1 MFQNYDFKLEYIVG
15 GEKKISAGYDH
26 ADYSVEVKEDGK
38 HLKFVLR
45 PKKEI
50 ELVNAYLVGDYAYT
64 DDDRV
69 FVNGYQSWT
78 TTREYRKGDVQPG
91 LNRLGNVFPVT
102 VLLKLF
108 GDYKFQ
114 KYSKKPGIFHSYSY
128 TYVNT
133 NGTVKLIGTTTERT
147 GYTVFHHDMN
157 VNKMIVQKDVEG
169 VTIKDDYDIF
179 DLFVTDGGYE
189 EVFDDYFGFLNFPKP
204 RLDHM
209 SGYTSWYN
217 YYGNITEEQILRDL
231 DGLTK
236 AGDAANIFQI
246 DDGYQSKVGDW
257 VENEKFPNGMRSI
270 VDKIHEKGYLAG
282 LWMAP
287 FNATFD
293 SQVNK
298 KHPEWMIRNK
308 NGRKQLGVIGW
319 GGGWTMDFY
328 IPECAAYIKNFFKRV
343 VEEWGF
349 DMVKL
354 DFLYSVCQT
363 PRHNKSRGQI
373 MTEAMEFLREC
384 IGEKTYLL
392 GCGVPLFPAFGA
404 CDMCRISCDVSKTL
418 KVNILDR
425 NGNQEIPSARNAMNN
440 SIFRRHL
447 NGRVWVNDPDVFYL
461 RDNNLKGIDPHYY
474 GTSKLNLTDEQKQL
488 IGEVNN
494 MCGDV
499 LFVSDNVG
507 GYNEKQLADVKKFFR
522 KTTRKVLDAYYTGDH
537 TIAIEYADGDKK
549 YRLTYHDITGE
560 NKTEEI

>member
-1 MFQNYDFKLEYIVG
+1 MFKQYDFKLEYKIG
-15 GEKKISAGYDH
+15 GEQKIGTGLDTV
-26 ADYSVEVKEDGK
+26 DYSVAVQENGKEI
-38 HLKFVLR
+38 KFVLQ
-45 PKKEI
+45 PKKEL
-50 ELVNAYLVGDYAYT
+50 ELVNAYLIGKYAYNDT
-64 DDDRV
+64 DRV

-78 TTREYRKGDVQPG
+78 TTREFRKGDRQEG
-91 LNRLGNVFPVT
+91 LKKLGNIFPVHI
-102 VLLKLF
+102 LLKLF

-114 KYSKKPGIFHSYSY
+114 KYSKDTGVFHSYSY
-128 TYVNT
+128 TYVN
-133 NGTVKLIGTTTERT
+133 NNGSVNLLGTVTERT
-147 GYTVFHHDMN
+147 GFTIFHHDMN
-157 VNKMIVQKDVEG
+157 NNVLCVQKDVEG
-169 VTIKDDYDIF
+169 VTIQADYEIF
-179 DLFVTDGGYE
+179 DLYE
-189 EVFDDYFGFLNFPKP
+189 ATGAYDEVFDDYFAFLNFPKP

-217 YYGNITEEQILRDL
+217 YYGNISEDQIIRDL
-231 DGLTK
+231 EGLAK
-236 AGDAANIFQI
+236 VGKSADIFQI

-257 VENEKFPNGMRSI
+257 YANDKFPHGMRYV

-293 SQVNK
+293 SVVNK
-298 KHPEWMIRNK
+298 EHPEWMIK
-308 NGRKQLGVIGW
+308 NPNGKKQLGVIGW

-328 IPECAAYIKNFFKRV
+328 IPECAAYIKNFFDRV
-343 VEEWGF
+343 VNEWRF

-404 CDMCRISCDVSKTL
+404 CDLCRIGCDISKSM

-425 NGNQEIPSARNAMNN
+425 NGNQETPSARNGMNN
-440 SIFRRHL
+440 AIFRRHL

-461 RDNNLKGIDPHYY
+461 RDNNLKGVDPFYY
-474 GTSKLNLTDEQKQL
+474 GTSKLSLTQQQKLL

-499 LFVSDNVG
+499 LFISDNVG
-507 GYNEKQLADVKKFFR
+507 GYNEEQTENVKKFFK
-522 KTTRKVLDAYYTGDH
+522 KTDRKVIDAYYTGDH
-537 TIAIEYADGDKK
+537 TIEIIYEKEGKK
-549 YRLTYHDITGE
+549 FKLSYHDITGE
-560 NKTEEI
+560 NTTVEL

>member
-1 MFQNYDFKLEYIVG
+1 MFKEYDFALEYKLNGEVKADVG
-15 GEKKISAGYDH
+15 MDTAVYSVSVVEGEGTVKYVLHPKKKI
-26 ADYSVEVKEDGK
+26 
-38 HLKFVLR
+38 
-45 PKKEI
+45 
-50 ELVNAYLVGDYAYT
+50 ELIGAYLTGAYEYT
-64 DDDRV
+64 ATDRV
-69 FVNGYQSWT
+69 YVNGYQSWT
-78 TTREYRKGDVQPG
+78 TSREYRKNDVQPG
-91 LNRLGNVFPVT
+91 INGIGFIAGRILS
-102 VLLKLF
+102 LF
-108 GDYKFQ
+108 GDYDFQ
-114 KYSKKPGIFHSYSY
+114 KYPKKPGLFHSYSY

-133 NGTVKLIGTTTERT
+133 DGKVKLLGTTTERT
-147 GYTVFHHDMN
+147 GFTVFHHDM
-157 VNKMIVQKDVEG
+157 VAGRLVIQKDVEG
-169 VTIKDDYDIF
+169 VTVEGDYDVF
-179 DLFVTDGGYE
+179 DLFAAEGSYD
-189 EVFDDYFGFLNFPKP
+189 EVFDAYFATLNFPKP

-217 YYGNITEEQILRDL
+217 YYGNINEKQILRDL
-231 DGLTK
+231 EGLATVGK
-236 AGDAANIFQI
+236 SADIFQI
-246 DDGYQSKVGDW
+246 DDGYQTKVGDW
-257 VENEKFPNGMRSI
+257 YSNDKFPSGMKYV

-293 SQVNK
+293 SVVNK
-298 KHPEWMIRNK
+298 EHPEWMVRNK
-308 NGRKQLGVIGW
+308 KGHKQLGVIGW

-354 DFLYSVCQT
+354 DFLYSICQT
-363 PRHNKSRGQI
+363 PRYGKSRGQI

-418 KVNILDR
+418 KVIILDK

-461 RDNNLKGIDPHYY
+461 RENNLKGIDEHYF
-474 GTSKLNLTDEQKQL
+474 GTSKLNLTEEQKQL

-507 GYNEKQLADVKKFFR
+507 GYDAKHVEDVKKFF
-522 KTTRKVLDAYYTGDH
+522 KKSERKVLDAYYVSEH
-537 TIAIEYADGDKK
+537 EISVEYVENGVKK
-549 YRLTYHDITGE
+549 KLTYHDVTGA
-560 NKTEEI
+560 NKTENI